1 MTILTYILAVVAIA
15 QLLALVFLWRH
26 VLRIDAERSVE
37 AAQFDQL
44 QQQLSAAQRN
54 INDLGF
60 LFQHKTAEP
69 VRVVEKSQDIA
80 MATSPY
86 SQAIELFKR
95 GLSAHDVAERCGIS
109 RSEAELILSLYR
121 NSPAS

>member
-1 MTILTYILAVVAIA
+1 MTILTYLLAVATVVQLVAIA
-15 QLLALVFLWRH
+15 FLWRH
-26 VLRIDAERSVE
+26 ILRIESERTVE
-37 AAQFDQL
+37 AAQFDQI

-54 INDLGF
+54 IQDLAF
-60 LFQHKTAEP
+60 LVQQKPSETT
-69 VRVVEKSQDIA
+69 RVVERLPEAQVTA
-80 MATSPY
+80 SPY

>member
-1 MTILTYILAVVAIA
+1 MTILTYILAVVSIV

-26 VLRIDAERSVE
+26 ILRIDAERSVE
-37 AAQFDQL
+37 AAQFDQI

-54 INDLGF
+54 IHDLGF
-60 LFQHKTAEP
+60 LFQHKAAETP
-69 VRVVEKSQDIA
+69 RVVEKVQDTAITA
-80 MATSPY
+80 SPY
-86 SQAIELFKR
+86 TQAIELFKR
-95 GLSAHDVAERCGIS
+95 GLGAHDVAERCGIS